1 MAEAILSLG
10 GNIGPAR
17 ETIDRAVK
25 VLCDGERVRLLAR
38 SSDYRS
44 APWGVIDQP
53 PFVNLCLIVA
63 TTLSARALL
72 ARAQATETALG
83 RNRESER
90 RWGPRV
96 IDIDVIAYDNLVI
109 TEADFALPHP
119 HALERAFVLMPL
131 DEIAPD
137 RTIGGVTVREALA
150 RLDITGVER
159 LPPR

>member
-1 MAEAILSLG
+1 MAEAVLSLG
-10 GNIGPAR
+10 GNVGPAR

-25 VLCDGERVRLLAR
+25 LLCDGERVRLLAR

-44 APWGVIDQP
+44 APWGVPDQSS
-53 PFVNLCLIVA
+53 FVNLCLIVA
-63 TTLSARALL
+63 TTFSPHSLL
-72 ARAQATETALG
+72 TRAQEIETALG

-96 IDIDVIAYDNLVI
+96 IDVDIIAYDNLVI
-109 TEADFALPHP
+109 TEADFTLPHP
-119 HALERAFVLMPL
+119 HALERAFVLLPL

-137 RTIGGVTVREALA
+137 RMIGRVTVREALA
-150 RLDITGVER
+150 RLDTTGVER

>member
-83 RNRESER
+83 RNRASER

-96 IDIDVIAYDNLVI
+96 IDIDIIAM
-109 TEADFALPHP
+109 T
-119 HALERAFVLMPL
+119 
-131 DEIAPD
+131 
-137 RTIGGVTVREALA
+137 TS
-150 RLDITGVER
+150 
-159 LPPR
+159 